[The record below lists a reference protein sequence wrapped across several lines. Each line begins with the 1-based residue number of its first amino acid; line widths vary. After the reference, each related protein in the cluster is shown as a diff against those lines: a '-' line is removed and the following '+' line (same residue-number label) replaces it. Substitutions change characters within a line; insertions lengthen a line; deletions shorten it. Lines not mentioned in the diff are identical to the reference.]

1 MPIAIKRR
9 RQASMQEA
17 PQLNTCCMLVAPCAQ
32 TAPDM
37 KEALFDK
44 IAVGIPY
51 GAGSTCDES
60 CAESGVCGG
69 GALRCVS
76 VSFQQWWLVSHNAV
90 GCRALVR
97 LCCNLVLEGCS
108 SHFSVADASY
118 SRVVLLCGSAR
129 VQGLDSS
136 SCCSGCC
143 HWGPYT
149 VQHLQ
154 LPLQC
159 WRHNAIIGCYHGCGL
174 WLWPSPQHLW
184 QGLAGACGGRG
195 RVLQSQQQQQPL
207 LRLLVDRLCIGL
219 IVVR

>member
-1 MPIAIKRR
+1 MPSAIKRR

-17 PQLNTCCMLVAPCAQ
+17 PQRNTCCMLVAPCAQ

-51 GAGSTCDES
+51 GAGITCDES

-90 GCRALVR
+90 GCTALVR
-97 LCCNLVLEGCS
+97 LCCNLMLKGCS
-108 SHFSVADASY
+108 SHFFCGCNFLFPCGAA
-118 SRVVLLCGSAR
+118 VLECKGAGAR
-129 VQGLDSS
+129 QQQL
-136 SCCSGCC
+136 
-143 HWGPYT
+143 
-149 VQHLQ
+149 LQ
-154 LPLQC
+154 WLLPLGSIRCAAC

-207 LRLLVDRLCIGL
+207 LRLLVDRLCMGL